1 MLERKTI
8 FAAISLIHNRF
19 VCYLSS
25 ILHLLTWNSLLIWYN
40 KGPYILLLYQS
51 SFETIIKWNFSF
63 HEIVFCLL
71 QNIWESER
79 EWDKKNTQKK
89 RNTRRKKYCC
99 GNKNRREMEK
109 NLLGLRKCASF
120 IYFCDSTRFCQS
132 FLFVGITEKTLYCLF
147 TWFVSISSIAA
158 IFIIITLLSFASW
171 RDNNIDNCEILN
183 FFWPI

>member
-79 EWDKKNTQKK
+79 EWDKKNTQKNEIQEK
-89 RNTRRKKYCC
+89 KNFVVEIRTVERWKKISWVCGSVPLLFIFVIQQDFVKVFCLWVLQRKHFIVCS
-99 GNKNRREMEK
+99 
-109 NLLGLRKCASF
+109 LDSF
-120 IYFCDSTRFCQS
+120 QF
-132 FLFVGITEKTLYCLF
+132 
-147 TWFVSISSIAA
+147 
-158 IFIIITLLSFASW
+158 LLSLQSSSSLLYYHSH
-171 RDNNIDNCEILN
+171 RGETIISTTVKY
-183 FFWPI
+183 